1 MQKFMG
7 YPSLVV
13 AGVWKCTFYLSC
25 YGSNVVLDPNHP
37 KQKPNKQKNA
47 VAFITWLIYAVVQ
60 AFEIGV
66 AGNSFEVQLNV
77 KCLPHAFK
85 KAPLHADYVYPEILH
100 YSVVRT
106 CVDSVFCRT
115 C

>member
-1 MQKFMG
+1 MPKFMG

-37 KQKPNKQKNA
+37 KQKTNKQKNA

-60 AFEIGV
+60 AFEMGV
-66 AGNSFEVQLNV
+66 AENSFEVQLNV

-85 KAPLHADYVYPEILH
+85 KAPLHADYGYPEIL
-100 YSVVRT
+100 
-106 CVDSVFCRT
+106 
-115 C
+115 